1 MSQLIPCTNGS
12 LLVNSSRIEVRAPLA
27 SAELA
32 RGDFLG
38 ALKAAEEEYD
48 GGLTS
53 QVCHGEAIS
62 EGKEIQMT
70 VHHNDG
76 DPQAGDWAEV
86 SVYEPAATPVHL
98 QIGTFALRELRQEL

>member
-12 LLVNSSRIEVRAPLA
+12 LLVDSSRIEVRAPQA
-27 SAELA
+27 STELA
-32 RGDFLG
+32 REDFLA
-38 ALKAAEEEYD
+38 ALKAADEDYD

-53 QVCHGEAIS
+53 QVCQSEAFS

-86 SVYEPAATPVHL
+86 SVYEPASDPVHL
-98 QIGTFALRELRQEL
+98 QMGTFALRELREEI